1 MQAEIP
7 QPISGVPLRWGG
19 FTGRQLAWLGAGAAL
34 PYLLLRLQLSP
45 ELALVSSAPWLAVAV
60 LLAFGRREGRRLDS
74 WIGDWLWFRFQPH
87 HLRHP
92 ESSTVDRYV
101 AVDPE
106 VRRFESDAPLQA
118 PALPWV
124 APWA

>member
-19 FTGRQLAWLGAGAAL
+19 FTGRQLGWLGAGAAL

-45 ELALVSSAPWLAVAV
+45 ELALASSAPWLAIGV
-60 LLAFGRREGRRLDS
+60 LLAFGRREGRRLDC
-74 WIGDWLWFRFQPH
+74 WIGDWLWFKLQPH
-87 HLRHP
+87 RLRHP
-92 ESSTVDRYV
+92 GSSTVDRYV

-106 VRRFESDAPLQA
+106 GRPVESDAPLLA
-118 PALPWV
+118 SALPWV
-124 APWA
+124 APWT

>member
-19 FTGRQLAWLGAGAAL
+19 FTGRQLGWLGTGTAL

-45 ELALVSSAPWLAVAV
+45 ELALAASAPWLAAAT
-60 LLAFGRREGRRLDS
+60 LFAFGRREGRRLDC
-74 WIGDWLWFRFQPH
+74 WVGDWLWFKLQPH

-92 ESSTVDRYV
+92 GTSPVDRYV
-101 AVDPE
+101 TVDCE
-106 VRRFESDAPLQA
+106 GHSVGADAPLRDA
-118 PALPWV
+118 ALPWV
-124 APWA
+124 AP